1 MSAKIKLVRIDSRL
15 LHATVSLNWN
25 RFINANTILVV
36 NSSRIED
43 PFIINVMKLC
53 LPKTILVK
61 FLEVEDLIKYLDDNS
76 NSNDNIMIIFSDLG
90 IAYKAI
96 EKGFGIKEI
105 QLPYPAHWLA
115 IKHLSNFFDEEE
127 LSLINKIQSKNIKLY
142 FQTSPFDKKNYFSD
156 VQ

>member
-1 MSAKIKLVRIDSRL
+1 MSNKIKLVRIDSRL

-36 NSSRIED
+36 NSSRIDD

-61 FLEVEDLIKYLDDNS
+61 FLEVEELIKYLNDNN
-76 NSNDNIMIIFSDLG
+76 NSNDNIMIIFSDLE

-96 EKGFGIKEI
+96 EQGFNVKEI

-115 IKHLSNFFDEEE
+115 IKNLSTFFSEKE
-127 LSLINKIQSKNIKLY
+127 LSLINEIKNRNIKLY

-156 VQ
+156 M